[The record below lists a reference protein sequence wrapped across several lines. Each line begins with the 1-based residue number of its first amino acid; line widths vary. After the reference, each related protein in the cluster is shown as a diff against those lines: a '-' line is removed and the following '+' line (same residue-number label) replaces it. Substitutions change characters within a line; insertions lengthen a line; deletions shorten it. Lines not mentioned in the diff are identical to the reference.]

1 MSDPLAGLKAA
12 LADRYVLEREL
23 GRGGMATVYLTHDLR
38 HDRRVAVKV
47 LRPEVTTAIGAER
60 FLREIKVAARLQHP
74 HILPLHD
81 SGVAGD
87 SLYYVMPYVAG
98 ETLRA
103 RLQRERQLP
112 LAEVAWIA
120 RDVADALTY
129 AHDHGVV
136 HRDVKPENILLES
149 GHAVLSDFG
158 IARAIEAAATD
169 RLTGSGVVVGTPGY
183 MSPEQSTEGAP
194 VDGRSDMYSLACV
207 VYEMLGGDLPFQ
219 GFSPHAILARQALEP
234 APRLRTVRDTVPEAV
249 ERAVLRALAR
259 APADRFATVAQFA
272 DALAE
277 AAPPPGSQ
285 PLPADRPT
293 PASPG
298 APPRK
303 SIAVLPF
310 VNLSADPENEYFSDG
325 MTEELI
331 TALARVDGL
340 RVASRTSTFALK
352 RKEQDVRMLGRQLNV
367 ATVLEGSVRKA
378 GSRLR
383 IAAQLVDVTD
393 GYDLWSEIY
402 ERDVA
407 DVFAIQEEISRAI
420 VDTLRVRLAT
430 GQASTLVEP
439 HTDNVQAYTA
449 YLRARYFWRRKS
461 ANGLRKCIEYFE
473 QAIAA
478 DPAYALAYAGLAD
491 TYISQGYVGFV
502 PPSEAFPRARRAA
515 ERALVLD
522 DTLAEAHTAA
532 ACVSM
537 FYDWEWQRAE
547 RGFQRALALKP
558 RYPVARFWYA
568 CYLAARGRP
577 EDSVAE
583 VLRAHE
589 LAPLSLITTANLGL
603 ALYFARRYDEAITQC
618 RKVIEAEP
626 AFFLAHTVLGL
637 ACAHRSLHADA
648 VAAFQHAITFSGGI
662 PYAVAGLGY
671 VYALAGR
678 REDAQQVLADLRERA
693 AREYVSSFCYAMVHI
708 GLLDT
713 ELALA
718 ALARACDERSN
729 WLAYLKVWPILDPL
743 RGDARFDGLLGQVGL
758 G

>member
-1 MSDPLAGLKAA
+1 
-12 LADRYVLEREL
+12 
-23 GRGGMATVYLTHDLR
+23 
-38 HDRRVAVKV
+38 
-47 LRPEVTTAIGAER
+47 
-60 FLREIKVAARLQHP
+60 
-74 HILPLHD
+74 
-81 SGVAGD
+81 
-87 SLYYVMPYVAG
+87 
-98 ETLRA
+98 
-103 RLQRERQLP
+103 
-112 LAEVAWIA
+112 
-120 RDVADALTY
+120 
-129 AHDHGVV
+129 
-136 HRDVKPENILLES
+136 
-149 GHAVLSDFG
+149 
-158 IARAIEAAATD
+158 
-169 RLTGSGVVVGTPGY
+169 
-183 MSPEQSTEGAP
+183 
-194 VDGRSDMYSLACV
+194 
-207 VYEMLGGDLPFQ
+207 
-219 GFSPHAILARQALEP
+219 
-234 APRLRTVRDTVPEAV
+234 
-249 ERAVLRALAR
+249 
-259 APADRFATVAQFA
+259 
-272 DALAE
+272 
-277 AAPPPGSQ
+277 
-285 PLPADRPT
+285 
-293 PASPG
+293 SPG

-303 SIAVLPF
+303 TIAVLPF

-568 CYLAARGRP
+568 CYLAPRGRP
-577 EDSVAE
+577 EDGVAE
-583 VLRAHE
+583 VL
-589 LAPLSLITTANLGL
+589 
-603 ALYFARRYDEAITQC
+603 D
-618 RKVIEAEP
+618 
-626 AFFLAHTVLGL
+626 
-637 ACAHRSLHADA
+637 
-648 VAAFQHAITFSGGI
+648 
-662 PYAVAGLGY
+662 

-678 REDAQQVLADLRERA
+678 REDAHQVLADLRRRA

-743 RGDARFDGLLGQVGL
+743 RGDARFDGLL
-758 G
+758 

>member
-1 MSDPLAGLKAA
+1 MSQ
-12 LADRYVLEREL
+12 ERRCAPGCSPSGSCPPGRRL
-23 GRGGMATVYLTHDLR
+23 GS
-38 HDRRVAVKV
+38 
-47 LRPEVTTAIGAER
+47 P
-60 FLREIKVAARLQHP
+60 P
-74 HILPLHD
+74 P
-81 SGVAGD
+81 S
-87 SLYYVMPYVAG
+87 P
-98 ETLRA
+98 
-103 RLQRERQLP
+103 
-112 LAEVAWIA
+112 
-120 RDVADALTY
+120 
-129 AHDHGVV
+129 
-136 HRDVKPENILLES
+136 
-149 GHAVLSDFG
+149 
-158 IARAIEAAATD
+158 
-169 RLTGSGVVVGTPGY
+169 TP
-183 MSPEQSTEGAP
+183 SPTP
-194 VDGRSDMYSLACV
+194 
-207 VYEMLGGDLPFQ
+207 
-219 GFSPHAILARQALEP
+219 P
-234 APRLRTVRDTVPEAV
+234 APRPGRDPGPDAAGRAPRGARARPPAARFPPAAQFPEA
-249 ERAVLRALAR
+249 LAGG
-259 APADRFATVAQFA
+259 
-272 DALAE
+272 
-277 AAPPPGSQ
+277 APPPGSQ
-285 PLPADRPT
+285 PLPAGQP
-293 PASPG
+293 PAAPPG
-298 APPRK
+298 APARK

-340 RVASRTSTFALK
+340 RVASRTTTFALK

-393 GYDLWSEIY
+393 GYDLCSEIY

-420 VDTLRVRLAT
+420 VDTLRVRLVT
-430 GQASTLVEP
+430 GQVSTLVEP

-522 DTLAEAHTAA
+522 GTLAEAHTAA

-537 FYDWEWQRAE
+537 VYDLEWLHAE

-568 CYLAARGRP
+568 CYLPACGRP
-577 EDSVAE
+577 EASVAE
-583 VLRAHE
+583 SLRARQ
-589 LAPLSLITTANLGL
+589 LAPFSLITTANLGL

-648 VAAFQHAITFSGGI
+648 VAAFPPAITFSGGI

-671 VYALAGR
+671 VYDLAGR
-678 REDAQQVLADLRERA
+678 RDEAQQGLADLRERA
-693 AREYVSSFCYAMVHI
+693 AREYVSSFCYAMVHT
-708 GLLDT
+708 GLLET

-743 RGDARFDGLLGQVGL
+743 RGDPRFDGLLGQVGL